1 MKQISPGRYNP
12 SFPQNS
18 RADAI
23 SARLARLARML
34 CAFASVLSFSPT
46 SRATARHRCVPDGAC
61 TASASSGRT
70 SLLTAAS
77 PPSDGHSIPALV
89 GSANAL
95 SCRAALL
102 GGWGVA
108 AGLAAPRA
116 AWAADDAAKARAQM
130 EASKVALDE
139 LLQQWDDIV
148 AKVRRVWVRVRV
160 RVGVRSRARVKAP
173 AVG

>member
-1 MKQISPGRYNP
+1 
-12 SFPQNS
+12 
-18 RADAI
+18 
-23 SARLARLARML
+23 ML

-77 PPSDGHSIPALV
+77 PPPDGHPIPALV

-95 SCRAALL
+95 SRRAALL

-108 AGLAAPRA
+108 AGLIAPRA

-139 LLQQWDDIV
+139 LLQQWDDVV
-148 AKVRRVWVRVRV
+148 AKVRRVRVRV
-160 RVGVRSRARVKAP
+160 SGL
-173 AVG
+173 G

>member
-1 MKQISPGRYNP
+1 M
-12 SFPQNS
+12 
-18 RADAI
+18 
-23 SARLARLARML
+23 
-34 CAFASVLSFSPT
+34 
-46 SRATARHRCVPDGAC
+46 
-61 TASASSGRT
+61 
-70 SLLTAAS
+70 
-77 PPSDGHSIPALV
+77 

-95 SCRAALL
+95 SRRAALL

-148 AKVRRVWVRVRV
+148 AKVRRVGVRVGGEV
-160 RVGVRSRARVKAP
+160 RVGVGIRVRIRARAEAA

>member
-1 MKQISPGRYNP
+1 
-12 SFPQNS
+12 
-18 RADAI
+18 
-23 SARLARLARML
+23 ML

-46 SRATARHRCVPDGAC
+46 SRATARHQCVSGGAC

-77 PPSDGHSIPALV
+77 PPADGHSIPALV
-89 GSANAL
+89 ASANAL
-95 SCRAALL
+95 SRRAALL

-108 AGLAAPRA
+108 ASLALPRA

-139 LLQQWDDIV
+139 LLQQWDDVV
-148 AKVRRVWVRVRV
+148 AKVRRVRVRV
-160 RVGVRSRARVKAP
+160 SGL
-173 AVG
+173 G